1 MRKGVFNAAAT
12 DTKSENSRFLGMIV
26 HTGPQRSYSSRHET
40 DHLLLI
46 ELPAH
51 VIFSLVA
58 GNQKKKKYKQTCR
71 HRGFL
76 RTYILVANPRDSF
89 GSFILAAR
97 FKDLT
102 SRCTFVKR
110 K

>member
-51 VIFSLVA
+51 VIVSLVA
-58 GNQKKKKYKQTCR
+58 GNQKKNTNK
-71 HRGFL
+71 HVGIEGFYV
-76 RTYILVANPRDSF
+76 RISW
-89 GSFILAAR
+89 
-97 FKDLT
+97 
-102 SRCTFVKR
+102 
-110 K
+110 